1 MQHIPSTTKEK
12 RPLSRWWFLLWGF
25 LAGLLVVTLIGLVL
39 LLARGTMRSLASGDT
54 PNPVP
59 DARVELMVAADG
71 CGVERSEVTGK
82 DPVMNLTWVVKDE
95 DGYSVLER
103 IAEGET
109 KYRYFV
115 SGHYFVSVKAW
126 YNGNYHLISNEVEI
140 DC

>member
-1 MQHIPSTTKEK
+1 MQNGPSTQKEK
-12 RPLSRWWFLLWGF
+12 KPLSRWWFLLWGF
-25 LAGLLVVTLIGLVL
+25 LAGLLVVTLVGLVL
-39 LLARGTMRSLASGDT
+39 LLARGTLRSLASVDT
-54 PNPVP
+54 PNPIP
-59 DARVELMVAADG
+59 DARVTLKVGEDG

-115 SGHYFVSVKAW
+115 SGHYLVSVKAW
-126 YNGNYHLISNEVEI
+126 YKGNYHLISNEVEI